1 MNGNP
6 SNKSAVS
13 FRGALNGYNK
23 EDVNNY
29 IEEMNIKFGET
40 EADYKKIIL
49 SNKKQTD
56 EISIQ
61 LDEAKESV
69 NELISMR
76 EKNKSLQKAL
86 DTAEYDLNNIQKKH
100 SESDAVIGAL
110 NDRLDQLTTES
121 GVLNDKFNKLA
132 AERDTLG
139 EKVIQ
144 IAGERD
150 AVNSELQSVLAHT
163 AYEAP
168 SAINELEPE
177 FKTYETVSSS
187 ENEKARM
194 YDRISRQ
201 VGSMLIDAREI
212 ADNIVTEAGTRAEK
226 IIVSAENKAKDICS
240 DADMKLNRT
249 LIYIKQT
256 LKRMSSDCMSEY
268 IGHINN
274 SRTALDK
281 YLGETSADADT
292 VYSRF
297 DTIINSAINDLN
309 TGIDKISCDFN
320 SDSSD
325 SKKE

>member
-6 SNKSAVS
+6 SNRSAVS

-40 EADYKKIIL
+40 EAEYKKTTL

-56 EISIQ
+56 ELSIQ
-61 LDEAKESV
+61 LAEAKESV
-69 NELISMR
+69 SELISIR

-86 DTAEYDLNNIQKKH
+86 DTAEYDLNNIQKKNN
-100 SESDAVIGAL
+100 ESDAVIGAL
-110 NDRLDQLTTES
+110 NDKLDQMTAEYDS
-121 GVLNDKFNKLA
+121 LNDKFNKLTS
-132 AERDTLG
+132 ECDTLG

-150 AVNSELQSVLAHT
+150 LVNSELQSVLAHT
-163 AYEAP
+163 ADEAP
-168 SAINELEPE
+168 INEPEPE
-177 FKTYETVSSS
+177 YKTHETLSSA

-194 YDRISRQ
+194 YDKISRQ

-212 ADNIVTEAGTRAEK
+212 ADNIINEANTRAEK
-226 IIVSAENKAKDICS
+226 IIVTAETKAKDICS

-249 LIYIKQT
+249 FIYIKQT

-268 IGHINN
+268 IVHINN

-281 YLGETSADADT
+281 LLGETSADADT

-297 DTIINSAINDLN
+297 DAIINDAINDLN
-309 TGIDKISCDFN
+309 NGIDKISCDFN
-320 SDSSD
+320 S
-325 SKKE
+325 KKE